1 MKIKQSIEKVPGG
14 MMLIPLLIGAI
25 IRTIFPHLADNAIF
39 KSSFTGGLF
48 MGTLPLLAVFFMA
61 VGANMKIQAAGY
73 VVKKGLSMW
82 AGKVL
87 FAALIGLVIRFTVP
101 DQNHM
106 FLGLSALAIIAAF
119 TDTNGGM
126 FMALISQYGKQDD
139 IAAYSIMSLESGP
152 FFTMA
157 ILGVAGL
164 ASFPIMAFVLVLVP
178 MVVGMIL
185 GNLDEDMRTF
195 LGKAQ
200 DTMIPMFAL
209 SLGFGINLKEVLAAG
224 AGGIILGLAVIV
236 LTGILLWLLDKVTG
250 GNGVTGIAAATT
262 AGNASAVPVA
272 VAASF
277 VGYKSIAA
285 VATTQ
290 VAASVIVTAILVP
303 VITGWFARRAQR
315 AHPQV
320 MAGEER
326 AIS

>member
-87 FAALIGLVIRFTVP
+87 FAALIGVVIRFTVP

-315 AHPQV
+315 ANHQV

>member
-87 FAALIGLVIRFTVP
+87 FAALIGVVIRFTVP

-178 MVVGMIL
+178 MIVGMIL